1 MTAPNTRKR
10 TVSNNMEE
18 LLREIS
24 EKLSILI
31 EKIDSN
37 HDPINHALENINQHF
52 ETIYEKRRDFIDF
65 GTDFATNNMQLEK
78 EISMKLA
85 KCIEKKSQ

>member
-1 MTAPNTRKR
+1 MYI
-10 TVSNNMEE
+10 
-18 LLREIS
+18 EIS

-65 GTDFATNNMQLEK
+65 GTDFVTNNMQLETKISSKKISLSVHGK
-78 EISMKLA
+78 EISTH
-85 KCIEKKSQ
+85 